1 MELHCSGGLSEWEL
15 SERKAALEKMKIH
28 PREVEKNKCILEQAN
43 ALYVECNSEQKRFLS
58 SALEKFE
65 RILDSQNPTAVE
77 RAYRTFVVQLTML
90 QTSMFHFDAF
100 DRQRWEKTFE
110 EDPEED
116 YEEDGEEDREEGSE
130 EGTGDQ

>member
-1 MELHCSGGLSEWEL
+1 M
-15 SERKAALEKMKIH
+15 
-28 PREVEKNKCILEQAN
+28 
-43 ALYVECNSEQKRFLS
+43 
-58 SALEKFE
+58 
-65 RILDSQNPTAVE
+65 E